1 MTNQPRSAIL
11 VLMVGAFVAVLNQTL
26 VSPALPS
33 IMVETGV
40 DAATVQWL
48 MSGFTLVNAIVIALS
63 AFLMDR
69 FSIKRLF
76 IAILA
81 IFAAGSLLL
90 GWGANFAMLL
100 AGRVLQAICAGVMM
114 PMAMTVLLLNSP
126 KEKRGSAMGLY
137 NLIIMFAPAFGPVV
151 SGVLTDRVGWHIMF
165 FMMGVFSVAVIII
178 AAIVI
183 KGTGETKP
191 VSLDKLS
198 VTLSSIGLFCLLYSF
213 SLLSSTATLPVG
225 VVLLVVGG
233 VMVFVFARRQLK
245 LKQPFL
251 DIRILTNKRFATG
264 MVVSILIVGSLAAS
278 GIILPIY
285 VQTLRGFSA
294 TVIGTIMMPGA
305 LAGAA
310 CGYFSGR
317 LYDRFGVRNVAII
330 GATMVA
336 LGSLGMAL
344 LGSETPM
351 AFVVSSYSLTMVG
364 VMLVNTPL
372 NTWAISTLP
381 DGILHHGNAVS
392 NTLRQAAASF
402 VIALMVS
409 VMSLVSALFTGE
421 GETGIQMAGVQ
432 ATYVLAAA
440 IGLATLVVVIVRVK
454 SDKRGIVAE
463 EGASFEL
470 DIAMRSDP
478 YTASFKD
485 TLEQVI
491 DKFIEYRTSGLP
503 VVDDERHVVG
513 FISDGD
519 VLRAMAKHDVRFS
532 VELYPVFFADT
543 ECFAAKVKNLLE
555 MNVMEMATK
564 RVISVPRDTPLVD
577 VCRQF
582 AEHRL
587 NKLPVTQDGILVGTI
602 SRGDIMRVLMRQL
615 PLEGGLRPADI

>member
-1 MTNQPRSAIL
+1 MTNQPRSAIV

-26 VSPALPS
+26 ISPALPS
-33 IMVETGV
+33 IMAETGV

-63 AFLMDR
+63 AFLIDR
-69 FSIKRLF
+69 FPIKRLF

-90 GWGANFAMLL
+90 GWGTNFTMLL
-100 AGRVLQAICAGVMM
+100 AGRVLQGICAGVMM

-151 SGVLTDRVGWHIMF
+151 SGFLTDRIGWHVMF
-165 FMMGVFSVAVIII
+165 FMIGVFAVAVIGM
-178 AAIVI
+178 AAVVI
-183 KGTGETKP
+183 KGSNETKP

-198 VTLSSIGLFCLLYSF
+198 VTLSSLGLLCLLYSF

-225 VVLLVVGG
+225 AVLLVVGG

-245 LKQPFL
+245 LEQPFL
-251 DIRILTNKRFATG
+251 DIRILANRRFATG

-294 TVIGTIMMPGA
+294 TVIGAIMMPGA

-330 GATMVA
+330 GAAMVA
-336 LGSLGMAL
+336 LGSIGMAL
-344 LGSETPM
+344 LDPQTPM

-381 DGILHHGNAVS
+381 DNILHHGNAVS

-409 VMSLVSALFTGE
+409 VMSLVSALLSSLGE
-421 GETGIQMAGVQ
+421 AQAQMAGVQ
-432 ATYVLAAA
+432 ATYVLAAV
-440 IGLATLVVVIVRVK
+440 IGLATLTMVIVRVK
-454 SDKRGIVAE
+454 SDKRDIVAE

-478 YTASFKD
+478 YTASSKD

-491 DKFIEYRTSGLP
+491 NKFIEYRTSGLP
-503 VVDDERHVVG
+503 VVDDNRRVVG

-532 VELYPVFFADT
+532 VEMYPVFFADT
-543 ECFAAKVKNLLE
+543 KCFDAKAKNLLG
-555 MNVMEMATK
+555 MSVMEMATK
-564 RVISVPRDTPLVD
+564 RVIAVPRDTPLVD

-582 AEHRL
+582 AARRL

-602 SRGDIMRVLMRQL
+602 SRGDIMRALMRQL
-615 PLEGGLRPADI
+615 PLEGGLRPVDI